1 MSGLFSTLNT
11 AVKGLNAQQTAL
23 QTASNNI
30 SNAGTDGYS
39 RQRVELKEDISTEI
53 AGVGRIGTGVKL
65 EGVVRTVDDL
75 VDNQIRNENSTLSQ
89 YTTKDDVM
97 GQLESVFNETSGTGV
112 SSAMGDMFTAWQDLS
127 SNPESSSAK
136 SVVVQ
141 DSMTFT
147 DTLNQK
153 AAQLNQ
159 LKDDTVSSLEKNTYD
174 VNSTVDQL
182 KAVNDQIFNFTIK
195 GESPNDLL
203 DKRDLLMKNLSG
215 LANYTSSFDKW
226 GRASITLGG
235 RDITAADATYKLS
248 TVSEMFY
255 KDDGSADVKIAVGGD
270 ITNIKEVNISADAA
284 KNIKA
289 GSPVYY
295 DENAS
300 EPVAAAAITSGA
312 IGGNLMAMDEID
324 ARAGDLNS
332 FTKSLADLINSKHN
346 TGTDGIDFFTF
357 KDISS
362 NYALNISV
370 NPKLQED
377 ESLVLAG
384 GRSTSEAGDGSTALA
399 ISNLKDM
406 KMSSG
411 ATLEESYSNIVAK
424 VGISTQNAANM
435 VDTHKAVM
443 EQLQSRRD
451 SVSGVSIDEETANII
466 QYQRSYEANAKVI
479 SVLSDML
486 DTLINKTGV

>member
-1 MSGLFSTLNT
+1 
-11 AVKGLNAQQTAL
+11 
-23 QTASNNI
+23 
-30 SNAGTDGYS
+30 
-39 RQRVELKEDISTEI
+39 
-53 AGVGRIGTGVKL
+53 
-65 EGVVRTVDDL
+65 
-75 VDNQIRNENSTLSQ
+75 
-89 YTTKDDVM
+89 
-97 GQLESVFNETSGTGV
+97 
-112 SSAMGDMFTAWQDLS
+112 
-127 SNPESSSAK
+127 
-136 SVVVQ
+136 
-141 DSMTFT
+141 
-147 DTLNQK
+147 
-153 AAQLNQ
+153 
-159 LKDDTVSSLEKNTYD
+159 
-174 VNSTVDQL
+174 
-182 KAVNDQIFNFTIK
+182 
-195 GESPNDLL
+195 
-203 DKRDLLMKNLSG
+203 
-215 LANYTSSFDKW
+215 
-226 GRASITLGG
+226 
-235 RDITAADATYKLS
+235 
-248 TVSEMFY
+248 
-255 KDDGSADVKIAVGGD
+255 
-270 ITNIKEVNISADAA
+270 
-284 KNIKA
+284 
-289 GSPVYY
+289 
-295 DENAS
+295 
-300 EPVAAAAITSGA
+300 
-312 IGGNLMAMDEID
+312 MAMDEID

-377 ESLVLAG
+377 ESLVLAV

>member
-30 SNAGTDGYS
+30 SNAGTEGYS

-65 EGVVRTVDDL
+65 EGVVRTVDEL
-75 VDNQIRNENSTLSQ
+75 VDNQIRNENSTLSH
-89 YTTKDDVM
+89 YITKDDVM
-97 GQLESVFNETSGTGV
+97 SQLEGVFNETSGTGI

-141 DSMTFT
+141 DSMTFI
-147 DTLNQK
+147 DTVNQK
-153 AAQLNQ
+153 AAQLDQ

-215 LANYTSSFDKW
+215 MANCTSSFDKW
-226 GRASITLGG
+226 GRASVTLGG

-248 TVSEMFY
+248 TVTEMSY
-255 KDDGSADVKIAVGGD
+255 KDDGSADIKIAVGGD
-270 ITNIKEVNISADAA
+270 ITNIKEVNISAVAA
-284 KNIKA
+284 KSLKA

-300 EPVAAAAITSGA
+300 EPVTAANITSGT
-312 IGGNLMAMDEID
+312 IGGNLQARDEID

-332 FTKSLADLINSKHN
+332 FAKSLADLINSKHN

-357 KDISS
+357 KDSS

-384 GRSTSEAGDGSTALA
+384 SSSTSAAGDGSTALA

-406 KMSSG
+406 KLSSG

-451 SVSGVSIDEETANII
+451 SISGVSIDEETANII